1 MTTTIVVIFI
11 TVSLLTS
18 SLTIALV
25 VQNVRAGKAK
35 ISQRRTI
42 LENGIP
48 AQATINSIEQTN
60 VQLDDQPE
68 VLIDLTVVKSDGEAF
83 HAMVRT
89 VIPIINIPSFQK
101 GSVIEVRYMTVNNEL
116 NVEVEGAYFPFSKT

>member
-1 MTTTIVVIFI
+1 LTTTIVVIFI

-48 AQATINSIEQTN
+48 AQATIKSIEQTN

-116 NVEVEGAYFPFSKT
+116 KVEVEGAYFPFSKT